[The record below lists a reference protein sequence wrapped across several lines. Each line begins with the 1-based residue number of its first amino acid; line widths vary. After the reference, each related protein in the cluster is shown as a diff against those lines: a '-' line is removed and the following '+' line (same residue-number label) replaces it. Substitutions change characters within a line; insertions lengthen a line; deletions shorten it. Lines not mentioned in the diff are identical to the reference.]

1 VTADASKDVE
11 KKENSSIADMIESWY
26 NHFANQS
33 GGSSENKTKYY
44 LRTQLYHSWAYIQK
58 KKKKGSTYKRTHA
71 APCCTMLIAALFMTA
86 RTWKQLRCP

>member
-58 KKKKGSTYKRTHA
+58 KKKKVQHIKGHMLHHA
-71 APCCTMLIAALFMTA
+71 ALCS
-86 RTWKQLRCP
+86 